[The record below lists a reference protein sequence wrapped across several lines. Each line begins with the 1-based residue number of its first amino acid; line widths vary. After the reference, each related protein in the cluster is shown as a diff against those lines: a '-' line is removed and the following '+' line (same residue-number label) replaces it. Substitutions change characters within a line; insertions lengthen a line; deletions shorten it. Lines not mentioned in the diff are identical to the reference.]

1 MGYLMDTIFPFGLE
15 NYLLDEEEI
24 NDKGL
29 KIIAQIE
36 TETITDNSE
45 KLKNFFN
52 TINSK
57 CEGKHL

>member
-45 KLKNFFN
+45 KLKNFFQHN
-52 TINSK
+52 
-57 CEGKHL
+57 